1 MNPDFRK
8 LFAAVDAMDSSAF
21 GVFLAEDA
29 QFRFGNLPVVIGRE
43 AITGFLDAWFP
54 SIAAIRHE
62 DLVIRDYGKTV
73 LVEGRVTYTRKDG
86 AELTAPFANIFD
98 MLEGTIR
105 GYRIYVD
112 NSGLYPGR

>member
-21 GVFLAEDA
+21 GAFLSEDA

-62 DLVIRDYGKTV
+62 DLAMRDFGDTV
-73 LVEGRVTYTRKDG
+73 LVEGRVTYTRKD
-86 AELTAPFANIFD
+86 ATELSVPFANVFD
-98 MLEGTIR
+98 MVGGSIR